1 VKRLGVLFAVVAL
14 LVAGLPATARATTTP
29 YVADRAT
36 KIDVMGEWAHP
47 DDDTSIIGPCG
58 VWHQRYGV
66 KCGVIMVTR
75 GEGGGNAVGT
85 ELGPALGLRRENEDR
100 VAHYRSGT
108 VDIFNLDRIDFFY
121 NQSAPLT
128 QYFWDEEETLR
139 RVTRVIRTT
148 QPEIYIGFT
157 PTLAAG
163 HGNHQQA
170 GRLIWEAC
178 SPPPIRPGSPSSFVA
193 RTR

>member
-1 VKRLGVLFAVVAL
+1 MHPPPGGARMKRFALVLAAL
-14 LVAGLPATARATTTP
+14 LIAGPLPASATTKS
-29 YVADRAT
+29 YVADPQT
-36 KIDVMGEWAHP
+36 KIHLMGEWAHP

-58 VWHQRYGV
+58 VWHERYGV

-85 ELGPALGLRRENEDR
+85 ELGPELGLRRENEDR

-128 QYFWDEEETLR
+128 QYFWDHDEVLR
-139 RVTRVIRTT
+139 RITRIIRMA
-148 QPEIYIGFT
+148 QPDIYIGFT
-157 PTLAAG
+157 PTLGAG

-170 GRLIWEAC
+170 GRFIW
-178 SPPPIRPGSPSSFVA
+178 
-193 RTR
+193 